1 MDASAAG
8 LVATL
13 RGADRDRYLCL
24 LYAPEDKRED
34 LAAIY
39 AFNAEIAAIRDR
51 VREPLPGEIRLQWW
65 RDVLAAPDGEGAGH
79 PLASA
84 LLGAIRRHGLPR
96 AAFDAYLDARI
107 FDLYDDPMPARG
119 DLEGYC
125 GETASALIQLSAL
138 VLAPQEAA
146 GAAEAAGHAGCAQTI
161 AGLLRLLPLHRARGQ
176 CFVPRDI
183 LAAAGTGPEAFV
195 DGSDEGAAAR
205 AVEAMVALG
214 REHLGGFL
222 RHTGEISAALRPA
235 FLPVAPVA
243 AYLANVA
250 GAPAA
255 ALKQPA
261 GIADWRRQWI
271 IFRAASGAW
280 PKLKS

>member
-1 MDASAAG
+1 MGAGAAG
-8 LVATL
+8 LVDTL
-13 RGADRDRYLCL
+13 RGADRDRYLSL
-24 LYAPEDKRED
+24 LYAPEDRRED
-34 LAAIY
+34 LAALH
-39 AFNAEIAAIRDR
+39 AFNAEIAGIRDR

-96 AAFDAYLDARI
+96 AAFDAYLEARI
-107 FDLYDDPMPARG
+107 FDLYDDPMPTRG
-119 DLEGYC
+119 DLEGYS
-125 GETASALIQLSAL
+125 GETASAMIQLSGL
-138 VLAPQEAA
+138 ILAPQDAA

-161 AGLLRLLPLHRARGQ
+161 AGVLRLLPLHRARGQ
-176 CFVPRDI
+176 CFVPRDV
-183 LAAAGTGPEAFV
+183 LAAAGTEPDAFV
-195 DGSDEGAAAR
+195 AGTDDAAAAR
-205 AVEAMVALG
+205 AVAAMVALG
-214 REHLGGFL
+214 REHLAAFL
-222 RHTGEISAALRPA
+222 RHAGDVSPALRPA

-243 AYLANVA
+243 AYLAQVA